1 MDHQD
6 NTVQHTVPDGN
17 GKQLPGDKLDV
28 DRWARLIADGQVS
41 FPAELSLLT
50 QEVLAREVSQ
60 FRRQRLLRF
69 IARAIAMDIYRSS
82 EP

>member
-6 NTVQHTVPDGN
+6 YIVQHAVIERN
-17 GKQLPGDKLDV
+17 ESPGDKLDV

-60 FRRQRLLRF
+60 FRRQRLLKF
-69 IARAIAMDIYRSS
+69 IARVIAMDIYRSS